1 MRNFKFYK
9 ENERWY
15 VDLPEWSGTQADL
28 EMVAGADTFLDIL
41 SQGDDVIHVTMSQTP
56 FDGCESIKFLR
67 LGSLE
72 GFELGEGGWY
82 FLNEYQGVSYC
93 LELWL
98 CDVTKFV
105 FGELPAQIFF
115 R

>member
-1 MRNFKFYK
+1 
-9 ENERWY
+9 
-15 VDLPEWSGTQADL
+15 
-28 EMVAGADTFLDIL
+28 MVAGADTFLDII
-41 SQGDDVIHVTMSQTP
+41 SQGDDVTYVTMGQTP
-56 FDGCESIKFLR
+56 FEGCEVIQFLR

-93 LELWL
+93 LEMWL

-105 FGELPAQIFF
+105 FGDLPTQIYFK
-115 R
+115 